1 MISLHTYYTQSILR
15 HNASPYLLTLP
26 SSEPTFSATDTAST
40 TVYNQKFTTIILLS
54 FYPHLKKYMNL
65 IELNIHVHASLVMM
79 PWLHVYAS
87 YSSVLK

>member
-1 MISLHTYYTQSILR
+1 MISLHTYNTQSILR

-65 IELNIHVHASLVMM
+65 IELNIHASLVMM